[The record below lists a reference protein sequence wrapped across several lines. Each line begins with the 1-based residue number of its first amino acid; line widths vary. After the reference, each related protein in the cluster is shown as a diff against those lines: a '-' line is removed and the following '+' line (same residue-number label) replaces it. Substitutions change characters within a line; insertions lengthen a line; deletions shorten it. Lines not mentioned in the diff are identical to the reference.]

1 MAALA
6 WSPLIFIRDTII
18 GGWTVGFRFLA
29 FLLHGDDHGTG
40 VSANV
45 DDIAEIT
52 VGVVEVV
59 AKLLMTLCCK
69 AAPDASLLTVY
80 FLQFVLF
87 IIQVHGDCDS
97 WW

>member
-52 VGVVEVV
+52 VGVVEGV
-59 AKLLMTLCCK
+59 ADLLMTALCCLMTPYVPFLITDLP
-69 AAPDASLLTVY
+69 ALTFVTIHLNGNRDA
-80 FLQFVLF
+80 
-87 IIQVHGDCDS
+87 
-97 WW
+97 